1 MVGRYWRCVGFE
13 TALVVTCAEPV
24 EVGGDKVESV
34 RIKLILQLSFVQAVE
49 NCSDR
54 QAVHQLHMQQAYQA
68 TPRSSIC
75 SWTLFTW
82 RMRARTILRL
92 ACSPSGRSATDFSQ
106 NPERSLVNLKPM
118 PCQCNA
124 MQCHAMPC
132 NAMQCHAV
140 QCHATK
146 HCCISVSRA
155 HHDSVPA
162 TLSRS
167 WLYNTVYHVQLAYM
181 VDITY

>member
-132 NAMQCHAV
+132 SAMPCNKTLLHKRVKSTSRQCTCNTQSFMAV
-140 QCHATK
+140 QYG
-146 HCCISVSRA
+146 
-155 HHDSVPA
+155 VPCA
-162 TLSRS
+162 ARLHGRHNI
-167 WLYNTVYHVQLAYM
+167 LNV
-181 VDITY
+181 